1 MTKIFYCFFVAFSL
15 ISINASAQ
23 KNESTI
29 YLKDGNVIKGTIDKH
44 SPDSYVKIRLSDG
57 NIYFCEIADIEK
69 ISMEQVQSLKISNYM
84 NQRFNKA
91 SGYMGLVEFGVAPG
105 LGKAEK
111 LRLSATIVNGY
122 RFLPQFAIGVGV
134 GVQGYVDKK
143 EMTVPV
149 FLHMRSDILDKAISP
164 VVAFNVGYNIPV
176 IHDTYGGYGGLL
188 FEPSIGVSL
197 NVSTKYHA
205 LFSLG
210 CTVEQESYYEWSNL
224 NPIIPFSGPYHH
236 CRCAISF
243 KLGFSF

>member
-57 NIYFCEIADIEK
+57 
-69 ISMEQVQSLKISNYM
+69 QVRSPKISNYIS
-84 NQRFNKA
+84 QRFNKD
-91 SGYMGLVEFGVAPG
+91 SGYLGLVEFSVAPG